1 VSHLI
6 GKIAAALVVLTV
18 FVVPSGASAAPT
30 GSITVGG
37 RISTGQLTGN
47 FLTTSDVVA
56 DYGGVAWFPY
66 STLAA
71 PGEPCIASSSDVVYV
86 GDFMTG
92 PGSQNSGTTAFYADT
107 GMLCLWVHA
116 NADYLVATAPV
127 PPKPAPTPP
136 PAPQPVPAPTPSP
149 RAAPLPLLTGG
160 DAAGYA
166 RTTLKR
172 RCKNTYRHGYAK
184 RIAESQGVAH
194 QGELSARVVGDRRPV
209 LPRPRDDLVRARRW
223 RRVVELL
230 LPDHAHERILQGH
243 PRPALHTHLRGV
255 LRSAARRQAA
265 GHHAHGRADRRP
277 GPAGQRAL
285 HALTR
290 RRDAEGGPPTSPG
303 GAGAAIRAQERAGYQ
318 ARRDARRAVRRD

>member
-160 DAAGYA
+160 DAAG
-166 RTTLKR
+166 
-172 RCKNTYRHGYAK
+172 
-184 RIAESQGVAH
+184 
-194 QGELSARVVGDRRPV
+194 
-209 LPRPRDDLVRARRW
+209 
-223 RRVVELL
+223 
-230 LPDHAHERILQGH
+230 
-243 PRPALHTHLRGV
+243 
-255 LRSAARRQAA
+255 
-265 GHHAHGRADRRP
+265 
-277 GPAGQRAL
+277 
-285 HALTR
+285 
-290 RRDAEGGPPTSPG
+290 
-303 GAGAAIRAQERAGYQ
+303 
-318 ARRDARRAVRRD
+318 